1 MTIKP
6 LHELSATESAAAI
19 AARKLTSTQLVE
31 ACLAHIGAREPTVE
45 AWAHLDRAYV
55 LAQAKARDAETPIGP
70 LHGVPV
76 GIKDIIDT
84 ADLPTEYGSPIYAG
98 HRPGYDAAC
107 VALVRRAGGIIMGKT
122 VTTEF
127 AAFHPGKTANPKN
140 PAHTPGG
147 SSSGSAAAVAD
158 FHVPIAFGTQTAGS
172 INRPAAFCGAV
183 GFKPSFGTYVMNGVK
198 PEAPSFDTLGTIT
211 RTVDDALLMWRV
223 LQSGDLPPVTPL
235 PARPWVA
242 LCQTPFWSAA
252 STPARE
258 AWRLAGQ
265 KLAAA
270 DFDVDEVELPEW
282 FESLEATHKLVL
294 DYEAART
301 LAYEYEKPRRDKLS
315 PEFREMLERGF
326 SHSPQRYMEARRDM
340 ARARKEFA
348 ELVSRFDALMAPA
361 APGEA
366 PAGLGATGNPIFNR
380 LPTLL
385 HVPSLNIPVTTGP
398 KGLPLGVQF
407 IGGFDNDLSLLQLGQ
422 LVTER
427 AGLG

>member
-1 MTIKP
+1 MTSKP
-6 LHELSATESAAAI
+6 LHELSATEAASAI
-19 AARKLTSTQLVE
+19 AAGKLTATKLVE
-31 ACLAHIGAREPTVE
+31 ACLAHIEAREPTVN
-45 AWAHLDRAYV
+45 AWAHLDRAHA
-55 LAQAKARDAETPIGP
+55 LAQAKARDAEKPVGP

-127 AAFHPGKTANPKN
+127 AAFHPGKTTNPKN

-158 FHVPIAFGTQTAGS
+158 FHVPVAFGTQTAGS

-183 GFKPSFGTYVMNGVK
+183 GFKPSFGTYAMNGVK
-198 PEAPSFDTLGTIT
+198 PEAPSFDTLGTIA
-211 RTVDDALLMWRV
+211 RTVEDTRLMWRV
-223 LQSGDLPPVTPL
+223 LQAGNLPAETPL
-235 PARPWVA
+235 PARPYIA

-252 STPARE
+252 SPPARE

-282 FESLEATHKLVL
+282 FETLEATHKLVL

-301 LAYEYEKPRRDKLS
+301 LAYEFETPRRDKLS
-315 PEFREMLERGF
+315 DEFREMLERGY
-326 SHSPQRYMEARRDM
+326 SHTPQRYMEARRDM
-340 ARARKEFA
+340 VRARKEFA
-348 ELVSRFDALMAPA
+348 EIASRYDALMTPA

-366 PAGLGATGNPIFNR
+366 PAGLGATGNPVFQR

-385 HVPSLNIPVTTGP
+385 QVPSLNVPVTVGP

-407 IGGFDNDLSLLQLGQ
+407 ISAFDTDLSLLQLGQ
-422 LVTER
+422 QMTER